1 MSTSY
6 LLNLDNQFFKIQQES
21 LKKKTV
27 YTITL
32 NKWRPLN
39 ETKTL
44 LVSTIT
50 EKSQEML

>member
-6 LLNLDNQFFKIQQES
+6 LLNLENQFFKIQHES
-21 LKKKTV
+21 LINKTV

-44 LVSTIT
+44 LVSTII
-50 EKSQEML
+50 EKGQELL